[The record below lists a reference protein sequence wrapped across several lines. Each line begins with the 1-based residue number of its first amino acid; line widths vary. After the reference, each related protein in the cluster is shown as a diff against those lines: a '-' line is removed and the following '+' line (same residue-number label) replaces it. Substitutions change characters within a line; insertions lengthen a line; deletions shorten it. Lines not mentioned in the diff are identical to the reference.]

1 MTTYTISGVT
11 HDPNNPSVT
20 LRGIWTVR
28 DYDQCVCTDGSEL
41 TRGLERP
48 ASVYVFG
55 GRSASLT
62 LPETTGERLY
72 WAEFTSDDRTL
83 SIGPFLFDL
92 TTNRTWDDLI
102 ANPAPTP
109 GGGGSGG
116 IVLDGPQYQCEITV
130 GQVIQPDSGA
140 QPLSWDTVDPAL
152 GSPGI
157 NLVPPVGLYLAEI
170 ELDFDLPDASWSIT
184 LSSAGIDGFLS
195 PADGPKPIIPGTD
208 VSSRIFQGQLTLRIP
223 ESVQI
228 GFTVRPSCDPL
239 AVAPTALNVNYGLL
253 VLTKLDAS

>member
-1 MTTYTISGVT
+1 MTNHTISGVT
-11 HDPNNPSVT
+11 HDPDNPSAT

-55 GRSASLT
+55 GRSSSLT

-109 GGGGSGG
+109 SGGGGG
-116 IVLDGPQYQCEITV
+116 IVLDGPQYQCEMTV

-140 QPLSWDTVDPAL
+140 QSLSWDTVDPAL

-157 NLVPPVGLYLAEI
+157 NLVPPAGLYLAVI
-170 ELDFDLPDASWSIT
+170 ELDFDQPDASWTIT
-184 LSSAGIDGFLS
+184 LSTSGVDDALNPS
-195 PADGPKPIIPGTD
+195 DGPSPIIPGTD
-208 VSSRIFQGQLTLRIP
+208 VSSRILQSQLTLRIP
-223 ESVQI
+223 ESGPI
-228 GFTVRPSCDPL
+228 GFAVRPSCDPE
-239 AVAPTALNVNYGLL
+239 AVDPTSLNVNYGLL
-253 VLTKLDAS
+253 GLTKIG